1 MKDIQV
7 EVIAL
12 AVGGAPKSRLRLT
25 WKTEP
30 SWLTRKI
37 LGVRTVE
44 VSAVFAGTGEVWHV
58 LPDWRRAPPAF
69 EQELQR
75 LEARLVRG
83 EEPSASASQGKA
95 VDARS
100 TLQASLSLSDGG
112 YVDRPPGSQTVV
124 EHRVSE
130 GPIHSNAT
138 VNAPRRT
145 LRLKPR

>member
-7 EVIAL
+7 EVIAS
-12 AVGGAPKSRLRLT
+12 AAGGTPKSRLRLT
-25 WKTEP
+25 WTTEP

-37 LGVRTVE
+37 LGVRRVE
-44 VSAVFAGTGEVWHV
+44 VSAVFAGTGEIWHV

-83 EEPSASASQGKA
+83 EEPSASVSQGKA

-100 TLQASLSLSDGG
+100 TLNASLTLSDGG
-112 YVDRPPGSQTVV
+112 YVHCPPGTQAVV
-124 EHRVSE
+124 KHRVSE
-130 GPIHSNAT
+130 GPVHSNAT
-138 VNAPRRT
+138 IHARRRT

>member
-12 AVGGAPKSRLRLT
+12 AAGGTPKSRLRLM

-37 LGVRTVE
+37 LGVRRVE
-44 VSAVFAGTGEVWHV
+44 VSAVFAGTGEIWHV

-75 LEARLVRG
+75 LEARLLRG

-95 VDARS
+95 VDSRAN
-100 TLQASLSLSDGG
+100 LYASVSHSDGI
-112 YVDRPPGSQTVV
+112 YSNRPVGTQAVV

-138 VNAPRRT
+138 VHAPRRT